1 MCSPPPKK
9 NLSSLDDPKRKE
21 SNLFLPVFP
30 RANIFSR
37 DMSTLKLRVCR
48 LFYFLLPFQFT
59 KNYLLSLNLTRSH
72 FDQARILLVNHMAFL
87 ILISTAIVVTIVQ
100 DRAFT
105 LRGIGNNKIT
115 IDASILMLSLS
126 LQTREKLSSPS
137 VSTM

>member
-1 MCSPPPKK
+1 M
-9 NLSSLDDPKRKE
+9 
-21 SNLFLPVFP
+21 
-30 RANIFSR
+30 
-37 DMSTLKLRVCR
+37 
-48 LFYFLLPFQFT
+48 
-59 KNYLLSLNLTRSH
+59 LSLNFTRSH
-72 FDQARILLVNHMAFL
+72 FDQARILSVNHMAFL

-126 LQTREKLSSPS
+126 LQTREKLSSRS